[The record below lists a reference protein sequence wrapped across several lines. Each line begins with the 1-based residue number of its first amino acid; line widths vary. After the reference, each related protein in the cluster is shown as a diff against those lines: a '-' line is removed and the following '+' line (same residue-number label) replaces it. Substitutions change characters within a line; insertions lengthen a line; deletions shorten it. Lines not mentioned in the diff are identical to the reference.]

1 MVNGLD
7 VVLDKLSAIVG
18 SFQAIA
24 SVLDT
29 MGGIVVPDIAVG
41 RIPSPPRIKT
51 AVYAAEDDRPDNVG
65 SSDVADRI
73 VSALIQ
79 VSEAIIKSIDEKDM
93 SVSIGDDVIWDAY
106 RRYDGKMSMVK
117 GY

>member
-1 MVNGLD
+1 M
-7 VVLDKLSAIVG
+7 VLDKLSAIVG

-29 MGGIVVPDIAVG
+29 IGGIVVPDIAVG
-41 RIPSPPRIKT
+41 TVIPPKIKS

-93 SVSIGDDVIWDAY
+93 SVSIGDDAIWDAY
-106 RRYDGKMSMVK
+106 RRYDGKMGMIR